1 MLRIEILSNGLSGLT
16 FNELQKSEIPAPR
29 SGFNSEINNN
39 VVIQFEDEQEA
50 IDYAHD
56 LDVYADSVANT
67 TLEYLIITDILNA
80 ISNDQFVQAY
90 IQK

>member
-16 FNELQKSEIPAPR
+16 FNELQKCEIPSPR

-39 VVIQFEDEQEA
+39 AVIQFEDEQEA

-56 LDVYADSVANT
+56 LDVYADSIANT
-67 TLEYLIITDILNA
+67 TKEYLVITDIINA
-80 ISNDQFVQAY
+80 ISDDKFVQAY